1 MNEFILYNY
10 FRSSASYRVRI
21 ALNLKGIQYEYRAVH
36 LTQNGGEQKT
46 AEYTQLNPSAQVPTL
61 VHRGRALAQS
71 MAIIQYLDEIVL
83 EPAFFPKDAF
93 EKARVIQAC
102 EIINSGIQPL
112 HNLSLLQEL
121 KTRAHFTQ
129 DQNTEWT
136 AYFIRKG
143 LKALENLL
151 ITTAGTYCF
160 GHTLS
165 AADIFLAP
173 QAFAAA
179 RNGVA
184 LDEFPVLARV
194 VKNYEALP
202 AFKDASPDVQPDTPK
217 A

>member
-36 LTQNGGEQKT
+36 LTQNGGEQKST
-46 AEYTQLNPSAQVPTL
+46 EYTQLNPSAQVPTL
-61 VHRGRALAQS
+61 VHRGRALGQS
-71 MAIIQYLDEIVL
+71 MAIIQYLDEIIA
-83 EPAFFPKDAF
+83 EPAFFPKDPF

-112 HNLSLLQEL
+112 HNLETLQEL
-121 KTRAHFTQ
+121 KSRAHF
-129 DQNTEWT
+129 DHEQNTDWT
-136 AYFIRKG
+136 AHFIRKG
-143 LKALENLL
+143 LRALENFLV
-151 ITTAGTYCF
+151 TTAGNYCF
-160 GHTLS
+160 GHELS

-184 LDEFPVLARV
+184 LDEFPVIARV
-194 VKNYEALP
+194 VKNYDAVS
-202 AFKDASPDVQPDTPK
+202 AFKAASPDAQPDTPK